1 MVKDIDVVVYIVG
14 FGLVGVLLVG
24 VIVGCFLVFVWDV
37 LVIFVYYMEGYLL
50 VLMLED
56 NLLEFLFVVLFVFGG
71 YMQLISVIGIGQY
84 ELFGEFID
92 DVVGEVFDKI
102 VKLLG
107 LDYFGGLLLLKMV
120 VQGIV
125 GCFVFLCLMIDCLGL
140 DFSFFGL
147 KIFVVNIIC
156 DNGIDDQ
163 MCVDIV
169 CVFEDVVVDMLM
181 IKCKWVLD
189 QMGFK

>member
-1 MVKDIDVVVYIVG
+1 MVSDIDVVVYIVG
-14 FGLVGVLLVG
+14 LGLVGVLLVG
-24 VIVGCFLVFVWDV
+24 VIVGCLLVFVWNV

-56 NLLEFLFVVLFVFGG
+56 NFLDFLFVVLLVFGG
-71 YMQLISVIGIGQY
+71 YMQFISVIGIGQY
-84 ELFGEFID
+84 ELLGELID

-107 LDYFGGLLLLKMV
+107 LDYSGGLMLLKMV
-120 VQGIV
+120 LQGMV

-156 DNGIDDQ
+156 SNGDD
-163 MCVDIV
+163 
-169 CVFEDVVVDMLM
+169 E
-181 IKCKWVLD
+181 
-189 QMGFK
+189 